1 MAQTKPGWLM
11 SFSLSAKNKG
21 QSVARSALFSASWR
35 RSGCSPAGPYPPHEY
50 AEFSTFS
57 TNPFQRGHLYFAEQG
72 TFLLC
77 IDRELSDRELSAVC

>member
-1 MAQTKPGWLM
+1 MAQIELDRQL

-35 RSGCSPAGPYPPHEY
+35 RSGCSPAVPYPPHEY
-50 AEFSTFS
+50 FQSIIP
-57 TNPFQRGHLYFAEQG
+57 NPFSLTKG

-77 IDRELSDRELSAVC
+77 QDGDISTLG

>member
-35 RSGCSPAGPYPPHEY
+35 RSGCSPAGPILILEENTGQEDYGE
-50 AEFSTFS
+50 STTS
-57 TNPFQRGHLYFAEQG
+57 KNQTPFL
-72 TFLLC
+72 
-77 IDRELSDRELSAVC
+77 